1 VTIIYIFKCDPSYA
15 TWGAGKRLHGSELIN
30 CLLEMYWLV
39 LVCWVVRNDGNQ
51 CIFMCICGCS
61 WIIWTSKQL
70 RSGENWMAVCR
81 WLIRLP
87 G

>member
-39 LVCWVVRNDGNQ
+39 LEC
-51 CIFMCICGCS
+51 
-61 WIIWTSKQL
+61 
-70 RSGENWMAVCR
+70 
-81 WLIRLP
+81 
-87 G
+87 